1 MTGDYH
7 VRFCEGLGVR
17 FPRATRRAIVPCSFF
32 EKIEVC
38 NSINVVLKRCTH
50 KSLLTAHL
58 GNEES
63 SSPGESHPQALT
75 DPDVNLSIHPA
86 LIAQPS
92 VASPFANGQIDWVPS
107 SQCVLTNRLPS
118 VRGA

>member
-1 MTGDYH
+1 MRLTGAAALRRTKQYWK
-7 VRFCEGLGVR
+7 GY
-17 FPRATRRAIVPCSFF
+17 ATI
-32 EKIEVC
+32 
-38 NSINVVLKRCTH
+38 
-50 KSLLTAHL
+50 
-58 GNEES
+58 GGS
-63 SSPGESHPQALT
+63 SSPGESHPQALI

-92 VASPFANGQIDWVPS
+92 VASPFANGQTDWLPS